1 MKFAARL
8 LPAPSMF
15 CGVTVGLPGRCLPM
29 WRATTRAHR
38 SYPPPVPKPMI
49 MFTVLPAKTTAG
61 DCAAACPTAI
71 TAARSPA
78 GSVKAIACLV
88 MDRSPVLAGPDECP
102 AQDTGLVGAANTGF
116 RLVKRH
122 EAAVD

>member
-1 MKFAARL
+1 
-8 LPAPSMF
+8 MF

-49 MFTVLPAKTTAG
+49 MFTVLPAKTPAG
-61 DCAAACPTAI
+61 ACAAAGPTAMK
-71 TAARSPA
+71 TARSAA
-78 GSVKAIACLV
+78 GSVKAMGWLL

-116 RLVKRH
+116 GLVGVH
-122 EAAVD
+122 EAAGD